1 MTKAEGMI
9 DPMRLADVL
18 GHTQPRALLLRAVTS
33 RSVPQTLLFD
43 GPEGVGKRTM
53 ALALAAA
60 INCQQPDIDG
70 DACGTCSSCRRIARA
85 QHPDV
90 VVLAPNEKGT
100 ITVEMARDVIGQASY
115 RPFEAR
121 RRVVI
126 VDEADSLQPS
136 AQNAFLKTLEEPP
149 PSSMFVLVT
158 GRPDSLLETVRSRC
172 PRLRFSRLGPAD
184 LAQVLVR
191 RCGVKP
197 ADAQGLAAMGD
208 GSVSRAMAQDTGA
221 LVDARGAALALL
233 QGVAARPSVAVRL
246 KLAQQL
252 AEIPKKR
259 GAGTDREVL
268 ARRLEALSLLV
279 RDLGVATTAAAGS
292 SDAATLANPDL
303 ERDLSGLSRHFDTA
317 RVLGAFSTVEQAR
330 RSLDRYQSAKVVADW
345 LACEM

>member
-1 MTKAEGMI
+1 
-9 DPMRLADVL
+9 MRLAEVL
-18 GHTQPRALLLRAVTS
+18 GHAQPRALLLRAVS
-33 RSVPQTLLFD
+33 SQSVPQTLLFD
-43 GPEGVGKRTM
+43 GPEGIGKRTT

-60 INCQQPDIDG
+60 INCQQSSIDG
-70 DACGTCSSCRRIARA
+70 DACGHCSSCRRIARA
-85 QHPDV
+85 QHPDIV
-90 VVLAPNEKGT
+90 VVAPNEKGT
-100 ITVEMARDVIGQASY
+100 ITVEMAREVIGQASY

-121 RRVVI
+121 RRVVLI
-126 VDEADSLQPS
+126 DEADSLQPS

-149 PSSMFVLVT
+149 PSSMFVLIT
-158 GRPDSLLETVRSRC
+158 SRPDSLLETVRSRC
-172 PRLRFSRLGPAD
+172 PRVRFGRLGPTD
-184 LAQVLVR
+184 LAQVLIR
-191 RCGVKP
+191 HCGVKS

-208 GSVSRAMAQDTGA
+208 GSVARAMAQDTGA

-252 AEIPKKR
+252 AEIPRKR

-279 RDLGVATTAAAGS
+279 RDLGLVGTTAPGGA
-292 SDAATLANPDL
+292 DVTPLANPDL
-303 ERDLSGLSRHFDTA
+303 ARDLSGLARHFDTD
-317 RVLGAFSTVEQAR
+317 RVLGAFSSVEQAR